1 MKYRKHIFV
10 CINERDNTLKK
21 SCGSLGLDIRNKLVE
36 ELRKNN
42 LLHEVRANK
51 SGCLDKCIIGPTIVI
66 YPQGIWYKNVNLND
80 VPDIVQETIINDR
93 IIKRLLL
100 K

>member
-1 MKYRKHIFV
+1 MKYKKHIFV
-10 CINERDNTLKK
+10 CINERDNNLKK

-51 SGCLDKCIIGPTIVI
+51 SGCLDGCAIGPIIVI

-80 VPDIVQETIINDR
+80 VPEIIQETIINDR

>member
-1 MKYRKHIFV
+1 MKYKKHIFV
-10 CINERDNTLKK
+10 CINERNNNLKK

-42 LLHEVRANK
+42 LLHKVRANK
-51 SGCLDKCIIGPTIVI
+51 SGCLDGCAIGPVIVI
-66 YPQGIWYKNVNLND
+66 YPQGIWYKHVNLND
-80 VPDIVQETIINDR
+80 VPEIIQETIINDR

>member
-10 CINERDNTLKK
+10 CINERNNNLKK

-51 SGCLDKCIIGPTIVI
+51 SGCLDGCVIGPVIVI
-66 YPQGIWYKNVNLND
+66 YPQAIWYKNVNLND
-80 VPDIVQETIINDR
+80 VPEIIQETIINNR